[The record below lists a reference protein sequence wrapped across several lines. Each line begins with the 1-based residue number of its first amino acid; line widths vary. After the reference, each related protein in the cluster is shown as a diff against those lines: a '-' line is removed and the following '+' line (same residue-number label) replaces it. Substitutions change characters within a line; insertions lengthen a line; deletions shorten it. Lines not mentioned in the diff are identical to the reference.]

1 MGAMISPSDRVLAL
15 AQKQGI
21 LRPRDLEKH
30 GIPRHILAVLY
41 RSGRLVRVGRGLYVH
56 PETSP
61 TENHDFALL
70 AKRTPDAIICLL
82 SALRF
87 HELTTQLPGAVW
99 IALHPKARRPQIPDL
114 SLEVVRFSGKAL
126 TEGIEDH
133 LVDGVPVRITSPART
148 VIDCFRYRRRI
159 GRDVAVEALRDAMA
173 QKKATVPELVKYAVI
188 CRVTKVVQPYIEMFL

>member
-15 AQKQGI
+15 ALKQGI
-21 LRPRDLEKH
+21 LRPRDLEEH
-30 GIPRHILAVLY
+30 GIPRHVLAVLY
-41 RSGRLVRVGRGLYVH
+41 RSGRLVRVGRGLYAH

-61 TENHDFALL
+61 TENHDFALIT
-70 AKRTPDAIICLL
+70 KRTPGAIICLL

-87 HELTTQLPGAVW
+87 HELTTQLPATIW
-99 IALHPKARRPQIPDL
+99 IALYPKARRPHIPEL
-114 SLEVVRFSGKAL
+114 SFEVVRFSGKAL
-126 TEGIEDH
+126 TEGIEEH

-188 CRVTKVVQPYIEMFL
+188 CRVTKVVQPDIELFL